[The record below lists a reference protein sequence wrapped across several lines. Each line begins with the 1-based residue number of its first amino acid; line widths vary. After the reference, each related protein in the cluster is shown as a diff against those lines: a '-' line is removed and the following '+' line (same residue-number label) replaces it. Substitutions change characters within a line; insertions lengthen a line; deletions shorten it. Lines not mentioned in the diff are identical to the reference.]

1 VTLSPTPPNGVASGS
16 RLRLNGLVRNAL
28 LAGCE
33 LEALVIEDDPD
44 ARRLVSVCLRRLG
57 LRVHEAA
64 TGAEAAAMLDRAI
77 PDVICLDL
85 RLPDAS
91 GLSLCEQVRATPRL
105 RDVPVVV
112 ITALARPID
121 RAQAEVAGADQYLVK
136 PFRVDA
142 LTDSVCQLIG
152 LSSVAAS

>member
-1 VTLSPTPPNGVASGS
+1 LRINAS
-16 RLRLNGLVRNAL
+16 VRNAL
-28 LAGCE
+28 PAGCE
-33 LEALVIEDDPD
+33 PEALVIEDDPD
-44 ARRLVSVCLRRLG
+44 ARRLVSACLRRLG

-64 TGAEAAAMLDRAI
+64 TGAEAAAALDRAI

-121 RAQAEVAGADQYLVK
+121 RAQAEVAGADEYLVK

-142 LTDSVCQLIG
+142 LTDSVRELIG

>member
-1 VTLSPTPPNGVASGS
+1 
-16 RLRLNGLVRNAL
+16 
-28 LAGCE
+28 
-33 LEALVIEDDPD
+33 
-44 ARRLVSVCLRRLG
+44 VSSRLG

-64 TGAEAAAMLDRAI
+64 TGAEAAAVLARAI

-85 RLPDAS
+85 RLPDTS

-142 LTDSVCQLIG
+142 LADSVV
-152 LSSVAAS
+152 S

>member
-1 VTLSPTPPNGVASGS
+1 MRVNAH
-16 RLRLNGLVRNAL
+16 VRNTL
-28 LAGCE
+28 PAGGQQ
-33 LEALVIEDDPD
+33 EALVIEDDPD
-44 ARRLVSVCLRRLG
+44 ARRLVSASLRRLG
-57 LRVHEAA
+57 LRVHEAS

-112 ITALARPID
+112 ITTRERPID

-142 LTDSVCQLIG
+142 LADSVCELIG

>member
-1 VTLSPTPPNGVASGS
+1 LRVNAPVQNTLP
-16 RLRLNGLVRNAL
+16 
-28 LAGCE
+28 AGGQQ
-33 LEALVIEDDPD
+33 EALVIEDEPD
-44 ARRLVSVCLRRLG
+44 TRRLVSASLRRLG

-64 TGAEAAAMLDRAI
+64 TGAEAVAVLDRAI

-142 LTDSVCQLIG
+142 LADSVCELIG

>member
-1 VTLSPTPPNGVASGS
+1 MRLKSP
-16 RLRLNGLVRNAL
+16 VRHAL
-28 LAGCE
+28 PAGGE
-33 LEALVIEDDPD
+33 PEVLVIEDDPD
-44 ARRLVSVCLRRLG
+44 ARRLVSASLRRLG

-64 TGAEAAAMLDRAI
+64 TGAEAAAVLDRAI

-85 RLPDAS
+85 RLPDTS

-142 LTDSVCQLIG
+142 LADSVCELIG
-152 LSSVAAS
+152 LAGVTAS

>member
-1 VTLSPTPPNGVASGS
+1 MRVNAH
-16 RLRLNGLVRNAL
+16 VRNTL
-28 LAGCE
+28 PAGGQQ
-33 LEALVIEDDPD
+33 EALVIEDDPD
-44 ARRLVSVCLRRLG
+44 ARRLVSASLRRLG

-64 TGAEAAAMLDRAI
+64 TGAEAAAVLDRAI

-112 ITALARPID
+112 ITALERPID

-142 LTDSVCQLIG
+142 LADSVCELIG

>member
-1 VTLSPTPPNGVASGS
+1 MRLKSP
-16 RLRLNGLVRNAL
+16 VRHAL
-28 LAGCE
+28 PAGGE
-33 LEALVIEDDPD
+33 PEALVIEDDPD
-44 ARRLVSVCLRRLG
+44 ARHLVSACLRRLG

-64 TGAEAAAMLDRAI
+64 TGAEAAAVLARAI

-85 RLPDAS
+85 RLPDTS

-142 LTDSVCQLIG
+142 LADSVCELIG
-152 LSSVAAS
+152 LAGVTAS

>member
-1 VTLSPTPPNGVASGS
+1 M
-16 RLRLNGLVRNAL
+16 
-28 LAGCE
+28 
-33 LEALVIEDDPD
+33 IEDDPD
-44 ARRLVSVCLRRLG
+44 ARKLVSACLQRLG

-64 TGAEAAAMLDRAI
+64 TGAEAAAVLDRAI

-142 LTDSVCQLIG
+142 LTDSVCELIG

>member
-1 VTLSPTPPNGVASGS
+1 MRLKSP
-16 RLRLNGLVRNAL
+16 VRHAL
-28 LAGCE
+28 PAGGE
-33 LEALVIEDDPD
+33 PEALVIEDDPD
-44 ARRLVSVCLRRLG
+44 ARRLVSASLRRLG

-64 TGAEAAAMLDRAI
+64 TGAEAAAVLDRAI

-85 RLPDAS
+85 RLPDTS

-142 LTDSVCQLIG
+142 LADSVCELIG
-152 LSSVAAS
+152 LAGVTAS

>member
-1 VTLSPTPPNGVASGS
+1 
-16 RLRLNGLVRNAL
+16 LRLNAPVRNPL
-28 LAGCE
+28 PAGGE
-33 LEALVIEDDPD
+33 PEALVIEDDPD
-44 ARRLVSVCLRRLG
+44 ARKLVSACLRRMG
-57 LRVHEAA
+57 LRVHEAS
-64 TGAEAAAMLDRAI
+64 TGAEAAAVLDRAI

-121 RAQAEVAGADQYLVK
+121 RAQADVAGADQYQTQGSQTGSE
-136 PFRVDA
+136 VD
-142 LTDSVCQLIG
+142 LIPEPQE
-152 LSSVAAS
+152 VRR